1 MKHEA
6 LDLFFE
12 DIQNQINDI
21 PNITSSY
28 RETLANKYFR
38 TLERPGEMLD
48 LPSFLGMEKTL
59 KANGSELDVGVYDSK
74 YAIEVVCPQS
84 GMLEISARYESIYHV
99 PIGNIQ
105 VVVQK
110 NEWLSNSEPIKVPL
124 DDSGKGKVEGLEP
137 GATYTVTV
145 NNESTEKDLDALFE
159 RYNGLGGDISNW
171 MNEQWVTFKPRW
183 SEAHAQKKLEEMLAR
198 NMSFFSGFLDGIK
211 QFWEGIVEIY
221 EMLKD
226 PVKALEGKYEQ
237 SKEIIEEIKN
247 AAETA
252 PKKYEQALLIA
263 SDEAVMWLLTNSITI
278 YTRMFPTEDII
289 LGLNKL
295 GGQAFFDFL
304 LGLIGAVI
312 ISFVATPVV
321 GFVYFC
327 CRVGLAIYKVVSKIL
342 EPIKKLITKLSS
354 LVEKSREKSEQ
365 GYKKLALNDANGQ
378 NYNNGEVEIVA
389 DNKLTTEVVV
399 KDNTP
404 DQSSQSSTD
413 NDKPS
418 QDEKDTKTNEDP
430 ISMATGE
437 ELLSLTDGRLPGLI
451 AFDWRRFY
459 RTSSVER
466 KSELGYGWSHA
477 LSHSLTVTEDAVKW
491 RDHENK
497 TTTFPRPSEIK
508 PIITN
513 TLAKSAIYLS
523 ENSEIVIQDTNG
535 HFYYFDILGEVGQL
549 KRVEDKY
556 GHKYTL
562 ERNKFTQVIESVT
575 SQSGLRFKFS
585 YAGELIRKVDLYH
598 RKEVDGAK
606 QWVFIHTQVSY
617 EYNASKQL
625 IRATNAKGDSE
636 TYSYDQHNVIQSRQL
651 AGGVV
656 FSWEWQG
663 EGKQARAIRQFDS
676 LGNVDTSYK
685 WDDDSHTV
693 VVKNKNGTEQI
704 YQHDENARLIKEV
717 DASGGEYHNKYDL
730 KGRLVEET
738 DAVGNSTVFSYNDNG
753 DLVQQISPSGLVTH
767 FSYIKGHI
775 FKVSQGKATWQYSRD
790 KHGNVLLQTD
800 PLGNQ
805 TRYSYN
811 SHGLIEQI
819 QYPDGSIHK
828 LSWNNNG
835 ELIEEQTAAGE
846 LKRYRYDILGRLRYR
861 QDSLGI
867 TEYHFDKLDRLIKMV
882 CPGGKTRLYEY
893 NAYNKVTK
901 FTDEQGRTTEFQF
914 ELPYHQVG
922 KVVQPDGSSINYKYD
937 SAFNFV
943 SEIAN
948 ESGDVYKIE
957 YTPTGHVQKEITFDG
972 REFDYEYDAHTQL
985 IAKTEK
991 GLEGNELTTQYQYD
1005 SSGNL
1010 SAKTLP
1016 DGQVITYKYDA
1027 HGRLC
1032 EVDDGHW
1039 PLAYKYDLLGR
1050 LVEEHQSWA
1059 TLGYQ
1064 YDAIGNLTGML
1075 LPDGQLVTQTYHHG
1089 LLSEVAL
1096 NGELL
1101 TQHQYLKNGLEATR
1115 KSGNLSTSF
1124 LYDELGRLTEQSTFQ
1139 NNKRTFARNYSY
1151 TDSGNLAQVDD
1162 LLRGTKEYHYDP
1174 LDRLTIVRGD
1184 IEEQFIHDPAGSLLR
1199 DKNALSRQNQILIQ
1213 GDRHYAYDEFGNL
1226 ARESRGKNQAIT
1238 SHFEYDSSHRLEKIS
1253 KSDGS
1258 KAHYKYDAFGRR
1270 IEKSV
1275 VDKNG
1280 VETKTEFLWFGD
1292 KLLSEIC
1299 GEDYKT
1305 YLYEPDTFKPLALIQ
1320 GEGPQDC
1327 EVYYYQLDHLGT
1339 PLELLDGNGA
1349 IAWQVEYKAYGNL
1362 ARKYVSQIESPL
1374 RFQGQY
1380 YDEESG
1386 LHYNRYRYYSPD
1398 SGSFITPDPIGL
1410 AGGLNNYQYVVNPTG
1425 WIDPL
1430 GLKQVEKNGVD
1441 SSSSKPDFYVG
1452 PAGPESTLPSTGY
1465 RYMDSSFADITM
1477 ETKSAPL
1484 SYFGFSDFKNASKA
1498 RDAFQIYYDPKDPVG
1513 SWSDARLKGEFDTLQ
1528 LYDNDG
1534 KPIVRV
1540 PFEDGD
1546 NGEKLEPFTSFY
1558 PDFGKGGEFQLVP
1571 LDMENKP
1578 FINFDNVT
1586 LIDE

>member
-1 MKHEA
+1 MSEKDPFFNYIDQQIEHFPKLLTTYHESTRN
-6 LDLFFE
+6 LFFRAADTATE
-12 DIQNQINDI
+12 AMDV
-21 PNITSSY
+21 
-28 RETLANKYFR
+28 
-38 TLERPGEMLD
+38 
-48 LPSFLGMEKTL
+48 PSLLSMDKTL
-59 KANGSELDVGVYDSK
+59 KVNGLSKSVGKDDENYDVT
-74 YAIEVVCPQS
+74 AVCPQS
-84 GMLEISARYESIYHV
+84 GELNIVSVFQSIYHV
-99 PIGNIQ
+99 PLGAIEVIVEAKDGSYSKP
-105 VVVQK
+105 VTLDQK
-110 NEWLSNSEPIKVPL
+110 GEATVT
-124 DDSGKGKVEGLEP
+124 GLEP
-137 GATYTVTV
+137 GKSYLINV
-145 NNESTEKDLDALFE
+145 NHEPTESELDALFSNYDAMG
-159 RYNGLGGDISNW
+159 RDIVSW
-171 MNEQWVTFKPRW
+171 LEGKWVGFKPQW
-183 SEAHAQKKLEEMLAR
+183 NTIFQQTGADKVLETIAHFGEGLW
-198 NMSFFSGFLDGIK
+198 DGIK
-211 QFWEGIVEIY
+211 QFWQGIVEIY
-221 EMLKD
+221 NILKD
-226 PVKALEGKYEQ
+226 PEKAMSGLFEGADK
-237 SKEIIEEIKN
+237 IIAAIKK
-247 AAETA
+247 AAEDSPSTLEKA
-252 PKKYEQALLIA
+252 YLFAT
-263 SDEAVMWLLTNSITI
+263 DEAAAWLVTNAILTYLSMIPAQTVMNDLVKMGGTVVV
-278 YTRMFPTEDII
+278 DII
-289 LGLNKL
+289 LGIIGGIILAFIAGPQSGIAFLLYRAAKTAGNAIKAIITPIITFFKEIFSFVETLINKASDQYKRIAVNNVG
-295 GGQAFFDFL
+295 GGQYHN
-304 LGLIGAVI
+304 G
-312 ISFVATPVV
+312 VV
-321 GFVYFC
+321 
-327 CRVGLAIYKVVSKIL
+327 
-342 EPIKKLITKLSS
+342 
-354 LVEKSREKSEQ
+354 
-365 GYKKLALNDANGQ
+365 
-378 NYNNGEVEIVA
+378 
-389 DNKLTTEVVV
+389 KLTT
-399 KDNTP
+399 DNKRNSQLVDNNTTP
-404 DQSSQSSTD
+404 DSSKSSTND
-413 NDKPS
+413 NAQAV
-418 QDEKDTKTNEDP
+418 QDTKDTKTNEDP
-430 ISMATGE
+430 ISMVTGE
-437 ELLSLTDGRLPGLI
+437 ELLSITDGHLPGLI
-451 AFDWRRFY
+451 AFDWQRFY
-459 RTSSVER
+459 RTSSVDR

-477 LSHSLTVTEDAVKW
+477 LSHSLTITNDSVIWQDQ
-491 RDHENK
+491 ENK
-497 TTTFPRPSEIK
+497 TTTFPKPSKVK

-535 HFYYFDILGEVGQL
+535 HFYYFDVLGEVGQL

-598 RKEVDGAK
+598 HKEVDGAK
-606 QWVFIHTQVSY
+606 QWVFIHTQATY
-617 EYNASKQL
+617 EYNASQQL
-625 IRATNAKGDSE
+625 IRATNANGDSE
-636 TYSYDQHNVIQSRQL
+636 TYTYDQHNVIQSRQL

-663 EGKQARAIRQFDS
+663 EAKQARAIRQFDS
-676 LGNVDTSYK
+676 LGNVDTSYE
-685 WDDDSHTV
+685 WDDESHTV
-693 VVKNKNGTEQI
+693 VVKNNNGTEQI

-738 DAVGNSTVFSYNDNG
+738 DAVGNSTSFLYDDNG
-753 DLVQQISPSGLVTH
+753 DLLQQISPSGLVTN

-805 TRYSYN
+805 THYSYN

-828 LSWNNNG
+828 LSWNKNG

-867 TEYHFDKLDRLIKMV
+867 TEYHFDKLDRLTKMV

-901 FTDEQGRTTEFQF
+901 FTDEQGRTTEYQF

-943 SEIAN
+943 SEITN
-948 ESGDVYKIE
+948 ESGDVYQIE
-957 YTPTGHVQKEITFDG
+957 YAPTGHVQKEITFDG

-1005 SSGNL
+1005 SLGNL

-1016 DGQVITYKYDA
+1016 DGQTISYKYDA

-1075 LPDGQLVTQTYHHG
+1075 LPDGQLVTQAYHHG

-1101 TQHQYLKNGLEATR
+1101 TQHQYLNNGLEATR

-1162 LLRGTKEYHYDP
+1162 LIRGTKEYHYDP

-1258 KAHYKYDAFGRR
+1258 EAHYKYDAFGRR

-1275 VDKNG
+1275 VDNNG

-1320 GEGPQDC
+1320 GEGPQDS

-1339 PLELLDGNGA
+1339 PLELRDGNGA

-1386 LHYNRYRYYSPD
+1386 LHYNRHRYYNPD

-1410 AGGLNNYQYVVNPTG
+1410 AGGLNNYQYAVNPTG

-1430 GLKQVEKNGVD
+1430 GLKQVEKKGIED
-1441 SSSSKPDFYVG
+1441 DTETIYGPDFQKILSDLRGKNFATPHDGSVFW
-1452 PAGPESTLPSTGY
+1452 TGY
-1465 RYMDSSFADITM
+1465 QQGNQQAAMKWAKANGKSTIEMTPGGKWLEGLDLYGPNSPVSVEEADNLWRAASAQFARGASG
-1477 ETKSAPL
+1477 EVNAFKSGTVFDRTRVFYGL
-1484 SYFGFSDFKNASKA
+1484 EIKNLAKNPNVS
-1498 RDAFQIYYDPKDPVG
+1498 
-1513 SWSDARLKGEFDTLQ
+1513 L
-1528 LYDNDG
+1528 
-1534 KPIVRV
+1534 PIKYQ
-1540 PFEDGD
+1540 GD
-1546 NGEKLEPFTSFY
+1546 
-1558 PDFGKGGEFQLVP
+1558 
-1571 LDMENKP
+1571 
-1578 FINFDNVT
+1578 
-1586 LIDE
+1586 